1 MRKSHWWVPLTGAL
15 FVIVAIIGAI
25 VQGEPPGADDPVQ
38 EIVSHYDDNKTRIQ
52 IGSLVITIAA
62 AVFVFFA
69 GYMRKRLDAV
79 AGGRSMLPTVA
90 LVGAGIFAVGA
101 AIDSMIA
108 FALSEAVGDIE
119 PSAVQALQALWDNDF
134 MPIVLGLSLFFLAT
148 GLAAVRYG
156 SLPKWLAWIAVL
168 LGVVALTPVG
178 FVAFLAGAVW
188 ILGVGIL
195 LALRE
200 RKAGAGP
207 PRDSPGGTGPGPDDP
222 VDRNEPPVTTP
233 A

>member
-38 EIVSHYDDNKTRIQ
+38 EIVSHYDDNETRIQ
-52 IGSLVITIAA
+52 IGSLLITIAG

-69 GYMRKRLDAV
+69 GSMRKRLDAA

-101 AIDSMIA
+101 AIDSMIS

-119 PSAVQALQALWDNDF
+119 PAAVQALQALWDNDF
-134 MPIVLGLSLFFLAT
+134 MPIVLGLSIFFLAT

-156 SLPKWLAWIAVL
+156 GLPKWLAWIAVL
-168 LGVVALTPVG
+168 LGIVALTPIG
-178 FVAFLAGAVW
+178 FVAFLAGALW
-188 ILGVGIL
+188 TLGVGIL
-195 LALRE
+195 LALRD
-200 RKAGAGP
+200 RKDGAA
-207 PRDSPGGTGPGPDDP
+207 PGPDEP
-222 VDRNEPPVTTP
+222 VDRGEPPLTTP